1 MKTSAWGHWVRIG
14 ATLLCA
20 SSFLSNA
27 YGQPTAAVEDSTG
40 ISPATDSASSAL
52 AAQLQKLE
60 QRIKSHPKDVQARFK
75 RAATLIQLGR
85 EREAMAAFQA
95 LIKRYPEL
103 PEPYNNL
110 AYLHSRLGA
119 YEAAR
124 STLETALNANPSYA
138 LTQQNLGALYLQLA
152 AQAYQRAL
160 ALDRRDALSAQRQQ
174 QIDFILSRPEQLRDT
189 PGNPLKI
196 APAPTGFK

>member
-1 MKTSAWGHWVRIG
+1 MKTSTWGYAAQLG
-14 ATLLCA
+14 AALLCA
-20 SSFLSNA
+20 SSFLSSA
-27 YGQPTAAVEDSTG
+27 YGQPIVTVEDSARL
-40 ISPATDSASSAL
+40 SPLADSASSAL
-52 AAQLQKLE
+52 VAQLQKLE

-75 RAATLIQLGR
+75 RATTLIQLGR

-95 LIKRYPEL
+95 LIKQYPEL

-110 AYLHSRLGA
+110 AYLHSRHGA

-124 STLETALNANPSYA
+124 GALETALSANPSYP

-160 ALDRRDALSAQRQQ
+160 TLDRRDTLSAQRQQ
-174 QIDFILSRPEQLRDT
+174 QISSILYNT
-189 PGNPLKI
+189 PAHPLTM
-196 APAPTGFK
+196 APAPAGFK

>member
-1 MKTSAWGHWVRIG
+1 MKTSAWGHRARIW
-14 ATLLCA
+14 AALLCI
-20 SSFLSNA
+20 SSCLSSA
-27 YGQPTAAVEDSTG
+27 YGQPTAAAEDSTR
-40 ISPATDSASSAL
+40 ISPAAESASSAL

-75 RAATLIQLGR
+75 HATTLIQLGR

-110 AYLHSRLGA
+110 AYLHSRHGA

-124 STLETALNANPSYA
+124 GALETALNANPNYA
-138 LTQQNLGALYLQLA
+138 LTQQNLGALYLQFA

-160 ALDRRDALSAQRQQ
+160 ALDRRDTLSAQRQQ
-174 QIDFILSRPEQLRDT
+174 QIYSILSRPEQLRNT

-196 APAPTGFK
+196 APAPTSLK